1 MQLGQRGM
9 FAGFIAAIA
18 LLVLLD
24 VGLATHRDA
33 NWWAAWGSW
42 IGGVGSFAAAAAA
55 LWIAYRGWNRSDS
68 EAREHEAAK
77 FAMWVFSDGSETP
90 VVAFV
95 NTTALPV
102 YDVVVRTRILN
113 FNMTFHLGTCSP
125 TSRTGQLTQLGG
137 AMKNQVR
144 IAVRSRMGQHNL
156 ATTNEEELQE
166 LIREEKAT
174 TLEVIRE
181 IKLSVTFRQRQHLW
195 RAEHDGTLT
204 QL

>member
-24 VGLATHRDA
+24 VGIATRRDA

-42 IGGVGSFAAAAAA
+42 IGGIGSFAAAAAA
-55 LWIAYRGWNRSDS
+55 LWIAYRGWDRSDS
-68 EAREHEAAK
+68 EAREREAAK

-113 FNMTFHLGTCSP
+113 FTMTFHLATCSP
-125 TSRTGQLTQLGG
+125 TSRTGELTELGNRLE
-137 AMKNQVR
+137 KVVR
-144 IAVRSRMGQHNL
+144 IAVRSRMGQQNL
-156 ATTNEEELQE
+156 AVTDEDEFQE
-166 LIREEKAT
+166 LVREEKAT
-174 TLEVIRE
+174 TLDVIRE